1 MSGNES
7 VLKASPLPGIRL
19 GPAAGVV
26 WLMIYSSRMQI
37 LRHVLPFLSE
47 DVGETRILARK
58 FFFRRLVIA
67 KGRSLFKGLWSVWRM
82 LVLFQFFTDLLHQT
96 ISFSNSDAY
105 GCDSNY

>member
-26 WLMIYSSRMQI
+26 WLMIYSFRMQI
-37 LRHVLPFLSE
+37 LRHVLPFLSG

-82 LVLFQFFTDLLHQT
+82 LVLF
-96 ISFSNSDAY
+96 
-105 GCDSNY
+105 